1 MTDPTL
7 TQTPLPARPSRA
19 NPQTPAP
26 ASKPSPRAVS
36 GWRGLLAGPPPYVRL
51 LLMAAP
57 AVALL
62 AVIVAGL
69 ISLSR
74 GIELRSFEQ
83 HISDASTDTL
93 STSLLAQSF
102 HSPRANFNRIE
113 LQLSSFLS
121 LPDGGRVRLLAGDG
135 LDGQPVYEAPLSAAK
150 FENPFLTIN
159 FPAIAA
165 SENVTYTLALETPG
179 RTLSS
184 VLGLRY
190 NSEDALTGTLYTDGD
205 SLDGDLALA
214 ASYHYD
220 LWTLWGDIAG
230 ALSSDWLLI
239 VSWALLL
246 LLPGL
251 ALLAWLPNSLSA
263 GQRFLAAPGLTVL
276 MLPVLFLVTRAV
288 GLRVGALALWVLLA
302 LCAGAL
308 GLWLVRH
315 KPRVRLRGIKP
326 GDFAFWGLLSGVFTA
341 TLVTRLVSLRD
352 AFAGLGLD
360 AYHHTLIPE
369 MFIRAGGIPSGYE
382 PYAPLAS
389 FTYHYG
395 FHALIATIGWLS
407 GRTEAADV
415 MLLMPQVGQF
425 ASALPVLT
433 LTLFGWKVMGNR
445 WAGLAAGALAGLV
458 SIFPAFYVN
467 WSRYTQGLGLALL
480 PVAWVLLL
488 EVLERRRQA
497 QPSEST
503 SIQASPPP
511 AQPGRQITWQSALQQ
526 SGPYMLAVLASAG
539 LALTHY
545 RIAMI
550 YGGFVGL
557 YLVWRALGAFR
568 TRTRMTQMLQLL
580 QRVAVVSALTLA
592 TLLPWLL
599 NLTQNFT
606 RRFVGRETEAS
617 VGYYSLDRTL
627 GGTDL
632 VFHQSLLFMLALSVI
647 GVAVSIWRRNP
658 YPTILAL
665 TWLLL
670 GLWSNPYL
678 LPFRLP
684 YAGYLDVTTLLTG
697 AWVAL
702 ALLAGYALGEMARG
716 FLSLADTYKS
726 GRQRLWRMAA
736 FTLMGG
742 AILVGGMAVSLNNSA
757 RLDNKPY
764 IARADAEA
772 LAWAR
777 DNLPRDSYV
786 LANPFAFPWSN
797 AVQGSDSGLW
807 VPLAAPGARASVP
820 PLPAYNE
827 RPEEQG
833 YLNDL
838 LEITHAT
845 GYQSSGPMQPDWD
858 ALKSAGITHV
868 YVGSRGGALTVPV
881 LLRSDRTDLIFHR
894 DAVWIFRLR

>member
-1 MTDPTL
+1 
-7 TQTPLPARPSRA
+7 
-19 NPQTPAP
+19 
-26 ASKPSPRAVS
+26 
-36 GWRGLLAGPPPYVRL
+36 LLAGLPPYARP
-51 LLMAAP
+51 LLMLVP
-57 AVALL
+57 AVVLL
-62 AVIVAGL
+62 SVILAGL
-69 ISLSR
+69 ISLGR

-93 STSLLAQSF
+93 NTSVVAQSF
-102 HSPRANFNRIE
+102 RSPRANFNRIE
-113 LQLSSFLS
+113 LQLSSFFA
-121 LPDGGRVRLLAGDG
+121 LPADGRVRLLAGDG
-135 LDGQPVYEAPLSAAK
+135 LNGPPVYEAPLSAAK
-150 FENPFLTIN
+150 FENPLLAID
-159 FPAIAA
+159 FPPIAD
-165 SENVTYTLALETPG
+165 SENVTYTLVLETPG
-179 RTLSS
+179 KAFNS

-205 SLDGDLALA
+205 SLDGDLALM

-220 LWTLWGDIAG
+220 LWTLWGDLARAVTG
-230 ALSSDWLLI
+230 EGLLI
-239 VSWALLL
+239 ASWALLL
-246 LLPGL
+246 WLPGL
-251 ALLAWLPNSLSA
+251 ALLAWLPSSLSV
-263 GQRFLAAPGLTVL
+263 GQQFLAAPGLTIL

-288 GLRVGALALWVLLA
+288 GLRVGAPALWVMLA

-308 GLWLVRH
+308 GLWLVRR
-315 KPRVRLRGIKP
+315 KPRVRLGPIKP
-326 GDFAFWGLLSGVFTA
+326 RDLAFWGLLSGVFVA

-369 MFIRAGGIPSGYE
+369 MFIRAGGIPSDYE

-395 FHALIATIGWLS
+395 FHTLIATIAWLS
-407 GRTEAADV
+407 GRTEGADL

-445 WAGLAAGALAGLV
+445 WAGLAAGSLAGLV

-497 QPSEST
+497 QPAESAST
-503 SIQASPPP
+503 ASPPP

-545 RIAMI
+545 RVAMI

-568 TRTRMTQMLQLL
+568 SRTRISEMLQLL
-580 QRVAVVSALTLA
+580 QRVAVIGALTLA

-599 NLTQNFT
+599 NITQNFT
-606 RRFVGRETEAS
+606 RRFVGMETEAS

-632 VFHQSLLFMLALSVI
+632 VFHQSLLFMLALSVV

-670 GLWSNPYL
+670 GIWSNPYL

-716 FLSLADTYKS
+716 FMSLADTYKA
-726 GRQRLWRMAA
+726 GRQRLWRITA
-736 FTLMGG
+736 FALMGG
-742 AILVGGMAVSLNNSA
+742 AILAGGGAVSLNNSA
-757 RLDNKPY
+757 RIDNKPY

-777 DNLPRDSYV
+777 DNLPRNSYV

-807 VPLAAPGARASVP
+807 VPFAAPGVRASVP

-827 RPEEQG
+827 RQAKRG

-838 LEITHAT
+838 LDITYAT
-845 GYQSSGPMQPDWD
+845 GYQSSGPMQPDWN
-858 ALKSAGITHV
+858 ALKSAGVTHV
-868 YVGSRGGALTVPV
+868 YVGSRGGALSVPV
-881 LLRSDRTDLIFHR
+881 LLRSDRTELLFHR

>member
-1 MTDPTL
+1 
-7 TQTPLPARPSRA
+7 LPPYARPLLMLV
-19 NPQTPAP
+19 PA
-26 ASKPSPRAVS
+26 VV
-36 GWRGLLAGPPPYVRL
+36 LLA
-51 LLMAAP
+51 A
-57 AVALL
+57 
-62 AVIVAGL
+62 IVAGL
-69 ISLSR
+69 ISLGR

-93 STSLLAQSF
+93 NTSVIAQSF

-113 LQLSSFLS
+113 LQLSSFIA
-121 LPDGGRVRLLAGDG
+121 LPDDGRVRLLAGDG
-135 LDGQPVYEAPLSAAK
+135 LDGHAVYEAPLSAAK
-150 FENPFLTIN
+150 FENPLLAID
-159 FPAIAA
+159 FPPIAD
-165 SENVTYTLALETPG
+165 SENVTYTLVLETPG
-179 RTLSS
+179 RALRS

-190 NSEDALTGTLYTDGD
+190 NFEDALTGTLYTDGD
-205 SLDGDLALA
+205 SLDGDLTLV

-220 LWTLWGDIAG
+220 LWTLWGDIARAVTG
-230 ALSSDWLLI
+230 EGLLI
-239 VSWALLL
+239 ASWALLL

-263 GQRFLAAPGLTVL
+263 GQRLVAAPGLTIL

-288 GLRVGALALWVLLA
+288 GLRVGAPLLWVMLA

-315 KPRVRLRGIKP
+315 KPRVRLRPIKP
-326 GDFAFWGLLSGVFTA
+326 RDFAFWGLLSGVFAA

-407 GRTEAADV
+407 GRTEAVDV

-445 WAGLAAGALAGLV
+445 WGGLAAGALAGLV

-488 EVLERRRQA
+488 EVLERRRLA
-497 QPSEST
+497 QPAEST
-503 SIQASPPP
+503 STTP
-511 AQPGRQITWQSALQQ
+511 AQPGMQITWQSALQQ

-550 YGGFVGL
+550 YGGFVSF
-557 YLVWRALGAFR
+557 YLLWRVLRAFR
-568 TRTRMTQMLQLL
+568 SRTHMTEMLQLL
-580 QRVAVVSALTLA
+580 RRVALVGALTLA

-606 RRFVGRETEAS
+606 RRFVGMETEAS

-632 VFHQSLLFMLALSVI
+632 VFHPSLLFMLALSVI

-670 GLWSNPYL
+670 GVWSNPYL
-678 LPFRLP
+678 LPFKLP

-702 ALLAGYALGEMARG
+702 ALLAGYALGEIARG
-716 FLSLADTYKS
+716 FMSLADTYKS
-726 GRQRLWRMAA
+726 GRQRLWRVAVFA
-736 FTLMGG
+736 LMGG
-742 AILVGGMAVSLNNSA
+742 ALLVGGIAVSLNNSA
-757 RLDNKPY
+757 RIDNKPY

-807 VPLAAPGARASVP
+807 VPLAAPGVSASVP

-827 RPEEQG
+827 RPEKPG
-833 YLNDL
+833 YLNDML
-838 LEITHAT
+838 DITHAT

-858 ALKSAGITHV
+858 ALKSAGITHI
-868 YVGSRGGALTVPV
+868 YVGSRGGALSVPV
-881 LLRSDRTDLIFHR
+881 LLRSDRTDLLFHR
-894 DAVWIFRLR
+894 DAVWIFGLR